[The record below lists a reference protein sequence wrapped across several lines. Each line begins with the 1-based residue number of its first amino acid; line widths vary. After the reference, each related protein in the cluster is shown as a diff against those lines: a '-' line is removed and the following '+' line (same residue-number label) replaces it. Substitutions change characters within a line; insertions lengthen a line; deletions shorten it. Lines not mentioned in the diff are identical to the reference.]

1 MVARASFN
9 LWGDEPKA
17 TPAGFNLW
25 GDDPEPVATPVK
37 SKKAPVKSAPKGF
50 VPEVEAPQSGEGS
63 PKKGYIRTA
72 SGYIYNNLPAVRK
85 ASVSPGQGGKS
96 LV

>member
-25 GDDPEPVATPVK
+25 GDEPEPVASPVK

-50 VPEVEAPQSGEGS
+50 VPEVEAPRSGEGS

-72 SGYIYNNLPAVRK
+72 SGYIYNSLSGRK
-85 ASVSPGQGGKS
+85 ASVSPGQGGSS
-96 LV
+96 LH